1 MARQFEKVGK
11 ENLENT
17 QINLRTDRLYVR
29 VTAAEKETLR
39 ELAAIGG
46 FLSISG
52 YMREK
57 GLSSS
62 LTPTEANS
70 LHWQWLGAVNRIG
83 TELDGI
89 TAHVAHGREPD
100 EEILLLVMQ
109 LHELAQETWRE
120 ARAFNDGSRARND

>member
-11 ENLENT
+11 ENLENA
-17 QINLRTDRLYVR
+17 QIDLRTDRLYVR
-29 VTAAEKETLR
+29 VTAAEKEILR
-39 ELAAIGG
+39 ELATTGG
-46 FLSISG
+46 FLSMSA

-57 GLSSS
+57 GLSRS

-89 TAHVAHGREPD
+89 TAQLAHGREPD

-120 ARAFNDGSRARND
+120 AKAKNGSHARND